1 MDILIFIAKN
11 ICPLLAMVAA
21 IGLVVIEVYNFLTK
35 PTANQIESLQ
45 EFLKAEV
52 VRAEQA
58 LGSGTGELKLRQ
70 VYDAAVKAYPWVG
83 KFLTF
88 ERFKGLVDVALD
100 WMKEQMDKN
109 VDISN
114 LIRGNTEAEK

>member
-1 MDILIFIAKN
+1 MNVLSFIGEN
-11 ICPLLAMVAA
+11 LFPLLAMIAA

-35 PTANQIESLQ
+35 PTQVQIESLQ

-52 VRAEQA
+52 VKAEQA
-58 LGSGTGELKLRQ
+58 LGGGTGELKLRQ

-88 ERFKGLVDVALD
+88 ERFSQLVDVALD

-114 LIRGNTEAEK
+114 LIKGNAEAEK